1 VRRTP
6 VLRAGAV
13 LLGLALVAAACGG
26 DDSDTEA
33 APTTA
38 APAASS
44 TTAGSTATSGPAAQ
58 PTSMD
63 EWEALWVKQ
72 RDAVVKHIKD
82 NKWGKSADGKTVT
95 GPNGFTIDLTKCPAG
110 WSDTEGL
117 TDTSIKIGQ
126 AIAQSGTL
134 ADYGNIAKAMTA
146 LFAYYNQKGVFKD
159 SLGKTRSIN
168 YIAKDDGY
176 DAARTIPIVDEFLD
190 SEKTFAI
197 WTLGSPNT
205 LKTYDKINQ
214 RCVPQPESLTAHPA
228 WADPVN
234 HPWTTGPMAAS
245 YATEAILWAS
255 FIEQHL
261 SEMPAGKFKVASLVI
276 NNDFGNVYD
285 TGFKGAIANSPAL
298 KDRVE
303 YVSEKIEASA
313 PTVTDP
319 MTTLAAQSPAVFIAM
334 VAGTSCTQAVTEA
347 AQNGMHEQ
355 VKYLFVPGTCAPS
368 SFVSKEKVGGDGSAS
383 NGWWVV
389 NPAAKDLKDPQQA
402 NDPYVKW
409 ARELLQANGLDPN
422 SSGSLG
428 TGFNYGWPMVQ
439 ILQIAGQLNGGL
451 TRTNMILA
459 QRAIDMTHPYL
470 LPGVRLHMDGNK
482 DAYFAEGAIY
492 QKWDS
497 AKQAYINQGNVIDL
511 DGKSSLCAWNQ
522 TSASCG

>member
-1 VRRTP
+1 
-6 VLRAGAV
+6 VLRAGAI
-13 LLGLALVAAACGG
+13 LLGLALLAAGCGG
-26 DDSDTEA
+26 DDSSDNSA
-33 APTTA
+33 ASTTA
-38 APAASS
+38 APATSAGSN
-44 TTAGSTATSGPAAQ
+44 TTAGSTATTTAAQ
-58 PTSMD
+58 PASMD
-63 EWEALWVKQ
+63 EWEALWAKQ
-72 RDAVVKHIKD
+72 RDAVVKRIKD

-95 GPNGFTIDLTKCPAG
+95 GPGGFTMDLSKCPAG

-126 AIAQSGTL
+126 AIAQSGTF
-134 ADYGNIAKAMTA
+134 ADYGNIAKAMTV
-146 LFAYYNQKGVFKD
+146 LFDSYSKKGVFKD

-176 DAARTIPIVDEFLD
+176 DAARTIPIVDEMLD
-190 SEKTFAI
+190 SEKVFAV

-205 LKTYDKINQ
+205 LKTYDKVNQ
-214 RCVPQPESLTAHPA
+214 RCVPQPEALTAHPA

-234 HPWTTGPMAAS
+234 HPWTTGPMAYS
-245 YATEAILWAS
+245 YATEAVLWGS

-285 TGFKGAIANSPAL
+285 TGFKGVIANSPAL

-319 MTTLAAQSPAVFIAM
+319 MTTLAAQNPAIFIAM
-334 VAGTSCTQAVTEA
+334 VAGTACTQAVTEA
-347 AQNGMHEQ
+347 AQDGMHEK
-355 VKYLFVPGTCAPS
+355 VKYLFQPGTCAAA
-368 SFVSKEKVGGDGSAS
+368 SFVSKEKVGGDGAAS

-389 NPAAKDLKDPQQA
+389 NPAAKDIKDPLQA
-402 NDPYVKW
+402 NDPFIKW
-409 ARELLQANGLDPN
+409 ARDLLTSAGIDPN
-422 SSGSLG
+422 TSSSLG

-439 ILQIAGQLNGGL
+439 FLQIAGQLNGGL
-451 TRTNMILA
+451 TRTNLIIA

-470 LPGVRLHMDGNK
+470 LPGVRFHMDGNK
-482 DAYFAEGAIY
+482 DAYFAEGGIY

-497 AKQAYINQGNVIDL
+497 AKQAYVPQGQVIDL

-522 TSASCG
+522 ASATCG